1 MVHHPHDEIKATC
14 TAPLRECRCEGSL
27 REIKDEKTKPQQK
40 PFNHSSATITRSI
53 RSERG
58 AVSIE
63 MVFFLLIFVVAF
75 FGAIEMAR
83 EVSVKHAL
91 DVGTYRAARYLSIAP
106 NDQATARNMI
116 QNELN
121 ANVLGGAGS
130 VVMNV
135 NMPSQTFQTVF
146 SVTAQVAYQPV
157 IPLMVFAPK
166 TLQVVHS
173 QSIEAYP

>member
-1 MVHHPHDEIKATC
+1 MVHHPYN
-14 TAPLRECRCEGSL
+14 
-27 REIKDEKTKPQQK
+27 EIKDEGMTVARLATARMKDEKRMEGLHP
-40 PFNHSSATITRSI
+40 SSRGAIPHAK

-91 DVGTYRAARYLSIAP
+91 DVGTYRAARYLSIVP
-106 NDQATARNMI
+106 SDQTTARNMI
-116 QNELN
+116 QTELN
-121 ANVLGGAGS
+121 SNVLGGAGS

-135 NMPSQTFQTVF
+135 DMPSQSFQTVF
-146 SVTAQVAYQPV
+146 SVTADVPYQPV
-157 IPLMVFAPK
+157 IPLMIFAPK
-166 TLQVVHS
+166 TLRVIHS

>member
-1 MVHHPHDEIKATC
+1 MVHYPYNQMTNKQGH
-14 TAPLRECRCEGSL
+14 LG
-27 REIKDEKTKPQQK
+27 KPNL
-40 PFNHSSATITRSI
+40 FGRSDLFG
-53 RSERG
+53 RFADRG

-91 DVGTYRAARYLSIAP
+91 DVGTYRAARYLSIVP
-106 NDQATARNMI
+106 SDQTTARNMI
-116 QNELN
+116 QTELN
-121 ANVLGGAGS
+121 SNVLGGAGS

-135 NMPSQTFQTVF
+135 DMPSQSFQTVF
-146 SVTAQVAYQPV
+146 SVTADVPYQPV
-157 IPLMVFAPK
+157 IPLMIFAPK
-166 TLQVVHS
+166 TLRVIHS